1 MALTR
6 IEYGALASSD
16 VMNNNFEYL
25 EDSILALADTVSS
38 NNATVNSNLAGL
50 NTSLTTV
57 NDTLTGSINQ
67 INTAL
72 GNFSTSGLYVDT
84 YINGHSWYR
93 EYFSD
98 AAKTTRVWLEQGGI
112 ATTNTITRLLK
123 EMSNSNYT
131 IVLGRYAS
139 NSAAEGITIVDSDA
153 FYLYN
158 EKGYQYSCGYYVCG
172 V

>member
-25 EDSILALADTVSS
+25 EDSILALASTVRG
-38 NNATVNSNLAGL
+38 NYATVNSNIAGL
-50 NTSLTTV
+50 NTTITTV
-57 NDTLTGSINQ
+57 NNALTGSINQ
-67 INTAL
+67 INTDL
-72 GNFSTSGLYVDT
+72 GNFSSSGLYVDT
-84 YINGHSWYR
+84 YVNGHSWYR

-98 AAKTTRVWLEQGGI
+98 EEKTVRVWLEQGGI
-112 ATTNTITRLLK
+112 ATTNTVTTLLK
-123 EMSNSNYT
+123 TMSNSYYT

-139 NSAAEGITIVDSDA
+139 NSAAEGITIVDDDA

-158 EKGYQYSCGYYVCG
+158 EKNYQYSCGYYVCG
-172 V
+172 I